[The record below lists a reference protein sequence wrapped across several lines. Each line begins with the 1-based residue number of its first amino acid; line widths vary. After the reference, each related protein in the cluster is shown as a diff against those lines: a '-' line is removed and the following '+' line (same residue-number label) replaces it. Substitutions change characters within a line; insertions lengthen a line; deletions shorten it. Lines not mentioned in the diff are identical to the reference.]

1 MIEAGT
7 GFSGKML
14 AKKNWRRRL
23 IPPAAVVAGLAGPA
37 FAASEPDQDVPAD
50 AGLGA
55 TIKKLLPVGKNGH
68 LDAVRKALDHGDT
81 DAALDDLRPLAE
93 KGDTKAQVLLGDL
106 FLKGQGVP
114 HNYSM
119 AWQWY
124 QRAALAGNAQAQ
136 FKLANMYRKGL
147 GVPYYLSKAV
157 EWYGRA
163 AEQDYVEAQYML
175 GLIHS
180 GRFGGAWRDPRKVV
194 QV

>member
-1 MIEAGT
+1 M
-7 GFSGKML
+7 F
-14 AKKNWRRRL
+14 RRHDAQRR
-23 IPPAAVVAGLAGPA
+23 
-37 FAASEPDQDVPAD
+37 ASSNARSSRRSP
-50 AGLGA
+50 
-55 TIKKLLPVGKNGH
+55 
-68 LDAVRKALDHGDT
+68 
-81 DAALDDLRPLAE
+81 PLAE